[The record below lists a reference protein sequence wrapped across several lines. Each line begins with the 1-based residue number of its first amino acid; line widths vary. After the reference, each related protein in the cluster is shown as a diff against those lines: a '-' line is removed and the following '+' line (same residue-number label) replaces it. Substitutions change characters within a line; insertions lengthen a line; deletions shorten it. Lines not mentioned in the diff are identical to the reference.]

1 MAAREVRILSS
12 AGPSL
17 GLQKAPNA
25 RDLGGYRGAH
35 GRLVRRGLLFRSDA
49 LHRLSDSDL
58 STLAGLGLACLIDMR
73 SPNEVEAQ
81 GVDRLPV
88 PGPAQLV
95 ALPLHDPDNTIF
107 MSVAAM
113 LGRSAP
119 LSVGDGYDAVGA
131 MVEMYRWFV
140 SSPLARQTFAAAVR
154 IIAARDALP
163 LLFHC
168 AAGKDRTGWLAA
180 ILLSALGVSREDV
193 IADYVRTEEHN
204 AGTISYLLSV
214 LAQRVADPHSAR
226 PLLESRREY
235 VESALAEADQRYG
248 GMDGYLRDGLG
259 LDDATLAALRSH
271 LLEPPA

>member
-1 MAAREVRILSS
+1 MAARGGRIFSS

-25 RDLGGYRGAH
+25 RDLGGYRGAP

-49 LHRLSDSDL
+49 LHRLSEPDL

-88 PGPAQLV
+88 PGPTQLV

-119 LSVGDGYDAVGA
+119 LSVGDGYD
-131 MVEMYRWFV
+131 
-140 SSPLARQTFAAAVR
+140 
-154 IIAARDALP
+154 
-163 LLFHC
+163 
-168 AAGKDRTGWLAA
+168 
-180 ILLSALGVSREDV
+180 
-193 IADYVRTEEHN
+193 
-204 AGTISYLLSV
+204 
-214 LAQRVADPHSAR
+214 
-226 PLLESRREY
+226 
-235 VESALAEADQRYG
+235 
-248 GMDGYLRDGLG
+248 
-259 LDDATLAALRSH
+259 
-271 LLEPPA
+271 